1 MAKTNRQNIREV
13 RQEEQRAK
21 LSNSSHIKY
30 AVENIVK
37 IEQLEPSETSTFELN
52 KLKIATELRFRLI
65 NKYLPD
71 LKAMELTG
79 ETVATQPITIEIVNP
94 YAADTAD

>member
-1 MAKTNRQNIREV
+1 M
-13 RQEEQRAK
+13 
-21 LSNSSHIKY
+21 H
-30 AVENIVK
+30 AVENIAK
-37 IEQLEPSETSTFELN
+37 IEKLKASDTSAFELN

-79 ETVATQPITIEIVNP
+79 ETIATQPITIEIVNP
-94 YAADTAD
+94 YASDTTD